1 MAVPLD
7 DQPDQAIALRARA
20 VRGQVE
26 QYQPRGPRSE
36 YDELPS
42 PEDIERFSSVTVKCG
57 GCGALLHD
65 DVAVCWQCGKAVGMD
80 GSEVTVAAARRHWWV
95 TILMMVLVVA
105 MVATLVVWEV
115 S

>member
-1 MAVPLD
+1 MATPLD

-26 QYQPRGPRSE
+26 QYLPRTPRSE

-42 PEDIERFSSVTVKCG
+42 PEDIERFSSVTVRCA

-65 DVAVCWQCGKAVGMD
+65 DVAVCWSCGRAVGLD
-80 GSEVTVAAARRHWWV
+80 GSEVTLAAVRRRWWI
-95 TILMMVLVVA
+95 TALVFLLAVS
-105 MVATLVVWEV
+105 MVATLVVWGMT
-115 S
+115 